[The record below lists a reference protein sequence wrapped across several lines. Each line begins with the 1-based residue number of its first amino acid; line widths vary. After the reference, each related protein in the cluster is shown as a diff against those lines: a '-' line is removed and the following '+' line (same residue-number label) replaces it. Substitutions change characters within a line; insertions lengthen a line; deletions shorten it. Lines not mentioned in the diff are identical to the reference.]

1 MHVEKNQKIQAH
13 HLKRNA
19 LIYVR
24 QSGPRQVLLNIE
36 STARQYGLKGKAAE
50 LGWDADLIEVIDE
63 DLGKSARTSTHR
75 NGFQRLV
82 AEVALGHVGIVMGLE
97 ISRLARNNADFQQ
110 LLQICGINK
119 TLIYDA
125 DAIYDLMTLNDRL
138 ILGLK
143 GTMSEAELFTIRSRL
158 VGGALNKAA
167 RGDLGTKLPIGF
179 VYSPT
184 AKVILDPDC
193 QVQEAMK
200 LFFETFRKVG
210 SSKGVV
216 GHFYRQQIKFPTR
229 PVKGPHKGELFWT
242 PLSSGLALR
251 ILHSP
256 RYAGAFSYG
265 RTRATKTVNNG
276 NSSTKRTREEWHA
289 LVKDHHPGYISWEEF
304 EENERRLTENRSNSC
319 RSPVREGPG
328 LLQGIAI
335 CGTCGHNFSTAY
347 KMLAGGIAPT
357 YICNRDRLDYGKSI
371 CTHIPGKGI
380 DEIVTAIL
388 LEKVTPMAVEAAMSV
403 QQEILRRAEEADKLL
418 RRQVERAQYEAD
430 LAKRRLLAIDPE
442 NRLVGRTLEKEWNE
456 KLEQLEQAR
465 KDYEERRLNNQ
476 CILSDEKKTEIRQI
490 ASDFPNI
497 WKHEATSHRDKKR
510 MTRLLIE
517 DVTLK
522 RQNNQVEV
530 FVRFKAGAIERK
542 SCTIPHSGYVRHVIQ
557 PELIQTIEKLAETH
571 TAGETA
577 KQLNAVGAKH
587 PTLGRFDTN
596 AVVYLCKCFGITTRY
611 QRLRAK
617 GYQSQ
622 EEVAEKFRVET
633 QTVRRWRKLGWI
645 SGEHYNDQ
653 EYLYAPVHGNL
664 PAQCRSAHAVLQ

>member
-13 HLKRNA
+13 HLKRKA
-19 LIYVR
+19 IVYVR

-36 STARQYGLKGKAAE
+36 STARQYGLKDKAAE
-50 LGWDADLIEVIDE
+50 LGWAVDLIEVIDE
-63 DLGKSARTSTHR
+63 DLGKSASSSIHR
-75 NGFQRLV
+75 DGFQRLV
-82 AEVALGHVGIVMGLE
+82 ADVALGHVGIVMGLE

-125 DAIYDLMTLNDRL
+125 DAVYDLMTLNDRL

-158 VGGALNKAA
+158 LGGALNKAA

-184 AKVILDPDC
+184 SKVILDPDC
-193 QVQEAMK
+193 QVQEVMK

-216 GHFYRQQIKFPTR
+216 KHFNRQQIKFPTH
-229 PVKGPHKGELFWT
+229 PIKGPHKGDLFWT
-242 PLSSGLALR
+242 ALSSSLALR

-265 RTRATKTVNNG
+265 RTRVTKSVNNG
-276 NSSTKRTREEWHA
+276 ISYAKRGREEWLA
-289 LVKDHHPGYISWEEF
+289 LVKDHHPGYISWAEF
-304 EENERRLTENRSNSC
+304 EETQRRLAENCSNSC
-319 RSPVREGPG
+319 KSPVREGPG
-328 LLQGIAI
+328 LLQGIVI
-335 CGTCGHNFSTAY
+335 CGTCGRNLSTSY
-347 KMLAGGIAPT
+347 RMRTRGIAPV
-357 YICNRDRLDYGKSI
+357 YICNRDSLDYGKKI
-371 CTHIPGKGI
+371 CASIPGHGI
-380 DEIVTAIL
+380 DEMVTAIL

-456 KLEQLEQAR
+456 KLEQLEDAR
-465 KDYEERRLNNQ
+465 KDYEERRLNNH
-476 CILSDEKKTEIRQI
+476 CILNEEKKAEIKQL

-530 FVRFKAGAIERK
+530 FVRFKAGAIEKRAW
-542 SCTIPHSGYVRHVIQ
+542 TIPHSGYSRHVIQ

-577 KQLNAVGAKH
+577 KKLNAVGLKH

-596 AVVYLCKCFGITTRY
+596 AVVYLFKRFGIATRY
-611 QRLRAK
+611 QKLRAK

-622 EEVAEKFRVET
+622 EEVAEKLQVT
-633 QTVRRWRKLGWI
+633 PQTVRRWRKLGWI

-653 EYLYAPVHGNL
+653 EYLYEPLRGK
-664 PAQCRSAHAVLQ
+664 PPQCQLAVLQ